1 MPFSTSLVKREP
13 ERGLLGVWHGNLRFV
28 FSARPQLNCPA
39 LISNLLA
46 GGETRDLQHLLARG
60 LYPKMNSLCAYQF
73 SRNSSFTIHFNSFIS
88 SAIYV
93 PSFTFIL
100 FFFFYISFIF
110 LFSSKLKVDL
120 IFSQRKKILR
130 KELIGE
136 AKRTT

>member
-1 MPFSTSLVKREP
+1 MECEP

-28 FSARPQLNCPA
+28 FSARPRLNCPA

-46 GGETRDLQHLLARG
+46 GGETRDLRKRVVYARN
-60 LYPKMNSLCAYQF
+60 KFSL
-73 SRNSSFTIHFNSFIS
+73 NSSFTIHFNSFIS

-100 FFFFYISFIF
+100 FFFFFDISFIF

-120 IFSQRKKILR
+120 IFSQRKKIIR

-136 AKRTT
+136 AQRTT